1 MKISIIIPVYNV
13 EDYLRDCL
21 NSLLA
26 QTYTD
31 FEVICVNDGSK
42 DGSLKILKEYASK
55 YPQFNL
61 IDQENKGLS
70 GARNTG
76 VKAATGDYIFFLD
89 SDDWIEPYSLERLV
103 AAIEGEDLVCFNG
116 RRYFEDGKIEEAD
129 TGVTENGLSGWDYYK
144 KYALVSRKFHFVCT
158 VLRLYRRQFLINNSL
173 WFKEGIYHEDN
184 LFTPIVCYYAHTV
197 KVIPDCLYV
206 YRIRTGSITQNF
218 TVQNVRDMVIV
229 SNLLAEFFIPKQ
241 GIDKSQLYREITGK
255 YLRVLFPDLVQLC
268 GKENATIMNLINW
281 KYFKIVAIYPRH
293 KRLYYLLRVHPI
305 FFNLYLKIESLKT
318 LRFSILLILSLV
330 EFKLI

>member
-21 NSLLA
+21 NSVLA

-158 VLRLYRRQFLINNSL
+158 VLRLYRRQFLIDNSL

-206 YRIRTGSITQNF
+206 YRIRSGSITQNI

-229 SNLLAEFFIPKQ
+229 SNLLADFFVPKQ
-241 GIDKSQLYREITGK
+241 GIDKSQLYREIAGK
-255 YLRVLFPDLVQLC
+255 YFRVLYSDLVDLC
-268 GKENATIMNLINW
+268 GIEHRNVRERINLE
-281 KYFKIVAIYPRH
+281 YFNQVCIYKRHRRLFVLYKISFSLFH
-293 KRLYYLLRVHPI
+293 
-305 FFNLYLKIESLKT
+305 LYLRLEALGKKQQKKILW
-318 LRFSILLILSLV
+318 
-330 EFKLI
+330 